1 MKLFCEKPE
10 SKGYFIS
17 KNSFKLSKF
26 ANQQSK
32 ELLYRIQ
39 LLDKLQPNQFPSH
52 FEIQFEVL
60 LWHTMS
66 YTQDYGN
73 KNNSVFLQKQLII
86 GTNINVMTFYK
97 ITITLM
103 ARFVAW
109 LRINIT

>member
-17 KNSFKLSKF
+17 KISFQLSKF
-26 ANQQSK
+26 ANQRSK

-66 YTQDYGN
+66 YTQEYGN
-73 KNNSVFLQKQLII
+73 KNKF
-86 GTNINVMTFYK
+86 TFSSEAIDNRY
-97 ITITLM
+97 
-103 ARFVAW
+103 
-109 LRINIT
+109 